1 MRRYNPWLYL
11 ILGFIFVLFPV
22 ASSTLICRVVGML
35 ALFLGGYR
43 LYQDYQLHQ
52 IDTDLISSAGLFLFG
67 LICLVAPTAI
77 LSIIPIVLGSIITI
91 DGVGKLGRSWK
102 IREVTYMPFI
112 FALLLTILGV
122 LLLLDPFGAVINLF
136 TLLGIILIF
145 DGIVELLVWTKY
157 I

>member
-1 MRRYNPWLYL
+1 MD
-11 ILGFIFVLFPV
+11 
-22 ASSTLICRVVGML
+22 A
-35 ALFLGGYR
+35 
-43 LYQDYQLHQ
+43 
-52 IDTDLISSAGLFLFG
+52 DLISSAGLFLFG

-91 DGVGKLGRSWK
+91 DGVGKLVRSWK